1 MWGQEELEMEASVFY
16 ILFSG
21 VTYYFSLDA
30 IRHTNLG
37 RMQEDNYTHVQIPER
52 RYTVGPSWRLIT
64 VCGI

>member
-37 RMQEDNYTHVQIPER
+37 RMQEDTTHMFRSQN
-52 RYTVGPSWRLIT
+52 VGTLWGRL
-64 VCGI
+64 GG